1 LNNLNIID
9 YLGEDTNREME
20 FIRGHLY
27 IENIMAELIKK
38 VYHDSIAALEIGKM
52 YYKKVK
58 LLKAIGA
65 ISSELEALLLGIN
78 QVRNK
83 MAHQL
88 HYRITFEECF
98 ELFVL
103 AHKAGVDFS
112 DDRIYQDKDYSRE
125 VYFSDAGG
133 ISELMVNTFSELAYS
148 KDLFSEDEILE
159 LLS

>member
-1 LNNLNIID
+1 MSDLNIID
-9 YLGEDTNREME
+9 YLGEDTNREMV

-52 YYKKVK
+52 YHNKVK

-65 ISSELEALLLGIN
+65 ISSELEALLIRIN
-78 QVRNK
+78 QIRNR

-88 HYRITFEECF
+88 HYKITFEECF

-103 AHKAGVDFS
+103 AHKAGIDFS
-112 DDRIYQDKDYSRE
+112 DDQIYQDKDYSRE

-133 ISELMVNTFSELAYS
+133 ISELMVNTFSGVAYS
-148 KDLFSEDEILE
+148 NDLFSEEEILE

>member
-1 LNNLNIID
+1 MNNLNISE
-9 YLGEDTNREME
+9 YLGEYTNREMV

-27 IENIMAELIKK
+27 IENIMVELIKK
-38 VYHDSIAALEIGKM
+38 VYHDSSAALEIGKM

-58 LLKAIGA
+58 LLKAIGV
-65 ISSELEALLLGIN
+65 ISSKLEALLIGIN
-78 QVRNK
+78 QVWNK
-83 MAHQL
+83 MAHKL

-103 AHKAGVDFS
+103 AHEAGVDFS

-125 VYFSDAGG
+125 VYFSDTGG
-133 ISELMVNTFSELAYS
+133 ISELMVNTFSELAYF